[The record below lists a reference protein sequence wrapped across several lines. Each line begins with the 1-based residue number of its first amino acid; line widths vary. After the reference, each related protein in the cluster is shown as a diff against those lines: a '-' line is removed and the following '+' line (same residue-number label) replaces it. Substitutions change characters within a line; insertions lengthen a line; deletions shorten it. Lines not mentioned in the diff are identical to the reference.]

1 MLIFALLFTSLNDTN
16 SENVLNFVFEDQISF
31 MINDEKIESEYS
43 LEGYLTESSS
53 GILIDLYSITIDGTA
68 FEFEQKI
75 STNYTFLEF
84 KENQK
89 TNPLI
94 KDWKYSPVPPTKIGI
109 FFLFFI
115 SFIFFNAS
123 FNHCPVEKFL
133 FASTTPNK

>member
-1 MLIFALLFTSLNDTN
+1 MRIMLIFALLFTSLNDQDDTN

-94 KDWKYSPVPPTKIGI
+94 KENNEAAEEV
-109 FFLFFI
+109 
-115 SFIFFNAS
+115 
-123 FNHCPVEKFL
+123 VEE
-133 FASTTPNK
+133 AAEEVV